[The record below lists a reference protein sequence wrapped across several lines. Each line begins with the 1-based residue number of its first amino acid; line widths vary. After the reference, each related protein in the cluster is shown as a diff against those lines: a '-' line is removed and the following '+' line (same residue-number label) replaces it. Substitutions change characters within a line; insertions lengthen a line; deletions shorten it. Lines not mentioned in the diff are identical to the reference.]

1 MSGIVRLAPR
11 FRLRDTEGVSDL
23 VPEHV
28 LVLYEN
34 SPRGDAAIREAV
46 AVAPTNARL
55 TVVTVAVI
63 ESGDARCCDT
73 RAGYWNGVVRE
84 LAGGDLDRA
93 RSVIGDGGTAVF
105 KVLTGKSALAALAH
119 EVEESRADLVVVPS
133 GRGIHPW
140 FRARRA
146 RQLRRRA
153 RDAVVV
159 SASAA

>member
-1 MSGIVRLAPR
+1 MRDNVR
-11 FRLRDTEGVSDL
+11 VSDL
-23 VPEHV
+23 APEHV

-34 SPRGDAAIREAV
+34 SRRGAAAIRQA
-46 AVAPTNARL
+46 AAANARL

-63 ESGDARCCDT
+63 ESADAKCCDT

-84 LAGGDLDRA
+84 LAAADLDRA
-93 RSVIGDGGTAVF
+93 RSLVGARASAEF
-105 KVLTGKSALAALAH
+105 KVLTGQSLLAALTLEA
-119 EVEESRADLVVVPS
+119 ERSGADMVVVPS

-146 RQLRRRA
+146 RRLQRRTV
-153 RDAVVV
+153 DAVVV